1 MNVQRHSRELTI
13 TRVFDAPRALDF
25 KGWTDAKMLAQW
37 FGPEGFTNPVCTCD
51 ARVGGE
57 IHIIMRANDE
67 IAAAMGFRDAPIR
80 GEFKQVDSPRRL
92 VFTNNAVDADDNVV
106 LNASP
111 P

>member
-1 MNVQRHSRELTI
+1 
-13 TRVFDAPRALDF
+13 
-25 KGWTDAKMLAQW
+25 MLAQW

-67 IAAAMGFRDAPIR
+67 IAAAMGFRDASIR

-92 VFTNNAVDADDNVV
+92 VFTDNAVDADDNVV

-111 P
+111 PSSSRTWVAGRRRRFTPSPAARFRKCP